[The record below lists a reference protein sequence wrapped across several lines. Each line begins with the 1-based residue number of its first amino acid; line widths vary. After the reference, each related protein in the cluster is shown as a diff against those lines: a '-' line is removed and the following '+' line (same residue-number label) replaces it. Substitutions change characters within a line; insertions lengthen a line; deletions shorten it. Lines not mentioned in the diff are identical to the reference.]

1 MSRNTS
7 ARTRAIRT
15 ARTITQPPATP
26 VDPLQVIRDK
36 FARLTEMRT
45 HIAAAKELYKAHDAL
60 VEELL
65 PCFITITDNE
75 FIIKRQV
82 VIGDRT
88 YRLHPSFFDV
98 SKNKAV
104 AKQFK
109 AAFHPTM
116 TIE

>member
-1 MSRNTS
+1 MPTRTS
-7 ARTRAIRT
+7 RTRAIRS
-15 ARTITQPPATP
+15 ARTMTPPAVP

-36 FARLTEMRT
+36 FTRLTEMRT
-45 HIAAAKELYKAHDAL
+45 HLAAAKELYKAHDAL

-65 PCFITITDNE
+65 PCFITITDTE
-75 FIIKRQV
+75 FIIKRQI
-82 VIGDRT
+82 VIGNRT
-88 YRLHPSFFDV
+88 YRLHPSFFDI

>member
-1 MSRNTS
+1 MSRATS
-7 ARTRAIRT
+7 SRARAIRT
-15 ARTITQPPATP
+15 ARTLTPPSTP
-26 VDPLQVIRDK
+26 VDPLQIIKDK
-36 FARLTEMRT
+36 FTRLTEMRT

-60 VEELL
+60 IEELL
-65 PCFITITDNE
+65 PCFITITDTE
-75 FIIKRQV
+75 FIVKRQV
-82 VIGDRT
+82 IIGDKT

-109 AAFHPTM
+109 AAFHPTL

>member
-1 MSRNTS
+1 MSTR
-7 ARTRAIRT
+7 ARAIRN
-15 ARTITQPPATP
+15 ARTITPPATP
-26 VDPLQVIRDK
+26 VDPLQVIREK
-36 FARLTEMRT
+36 FARLSEMGT

-65 PCFITITDNE
+65 PCFITITDTE
-75 FIIKRQV
+75 FIVKRQITV
-82 VIGDRT
+82 GSKT

-98 SKNKAV
+98 AKNKAV